1 MPCKHIPKVRW
12 SPPSGTSSPA
22 SCGEVAQDSASP
34 AAPTL
39 APCRRCA
46 GAGLHPG
53 SVVTIANFWNVLLFA
68 TRRDTINLGTTE
80 KVFFFIEESTQKS
93 GPNRAEGPGTES
105 LSTGPPAPRETEVQ
119 RKAVLAREAAG
130 KCASMDRGAPQSA
143 DVGAPRSAGSGSLSK
158 HWASLHQPGYIN
170 ETPHLTYRVSG
181 SIVHLSR
188 STERAIDITVDTYA
202 HTQTGEKEKGQR
214 PLGSCYGLTCVVPKM
229 PEA

>member
-1 MPCKHIPKVRW
+1 MPVQQPRPWHPAGDALGLACTQGALLRLQISGMFYFLPPEGIPLTWAR
-12 SPPSGTSSPA
+12 
-22 SCGEVAQDSASP
+22 
-34 AAPTL
+34 L
-39 APCRRCA
+39 RR
-46 GAGLHPG
+46 
-53 SVVTIANFWNVLLFA
+53 F
-68 TRRDTINLGTTE
+68 
-80 KVFFFIEESTQKS
+80 FFFIEESTQKS